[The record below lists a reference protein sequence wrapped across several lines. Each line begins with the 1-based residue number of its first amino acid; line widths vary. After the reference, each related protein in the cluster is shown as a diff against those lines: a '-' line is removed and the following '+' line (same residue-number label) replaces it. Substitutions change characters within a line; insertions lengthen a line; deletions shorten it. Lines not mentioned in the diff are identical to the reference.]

1 MEKTTQE
8 KEIEQKI
15 KTDSRLMKEK
25 ITFIDFWYWR
35 ILKRSF
41 IFRYWYQVFLTK
53 LVMDLENG
61 DIEYRENLEKYRNK
75 LNKFKES

>member
-1 MEKTTQE
+1 MEKTTQDI
-8 KEIEQKI
+8 IEEKI

-25 ITFIDFWYWR
+25 ITFIELWYWR